1 MNKSVQEFLEFPNS
15 VNFLKIR
22 KNSSLLKEVLIEDE
36 ECAKRF
42 FLFDDWLLL
51 FKEGVNLS
59 SEMKALVKE
68 NLKGSVIDFA
78 DATKYYYSLGYDD
91 RILWQKNYIGFAAS
105 VKDLQYVLNQVPSS
119 YRREIVEKMR
129 AVAKTVE
136 EKKIALSYRIWKEW
150 IFAYKNA
157 GWVFHPVFL
166 FNI

>member
-36 ECAKRF
+36 ECAKKF

-59 SEMKALVKE
+59 SEMKALIKE

-91 RILWQKNYIGFAAS
+91 RMLWQKNYIGFATS

-129 AVAKTVE
+129 AVAKTDE
-136 EKKIALSYRIWKEW
+136 EKKIALSYRIWEKW
-150 IFAYKNA
+150 IFAY
-157 GWVFHPVFL
+157 
-166 FNI
+166 

>member
-91 RILWQKNYIGFAAS
+91 RI
-105 VKDLQYVLNQVPSS
+105 S

-129 AVAKTVE
+129 AVAKTDE
-136 EKKIALSYRIWKEW
+136 EKKIALSYRI
-150 IFAYKNA
+150 
-157 GWVFHPVFL
+157 
-166 FNI
+166 